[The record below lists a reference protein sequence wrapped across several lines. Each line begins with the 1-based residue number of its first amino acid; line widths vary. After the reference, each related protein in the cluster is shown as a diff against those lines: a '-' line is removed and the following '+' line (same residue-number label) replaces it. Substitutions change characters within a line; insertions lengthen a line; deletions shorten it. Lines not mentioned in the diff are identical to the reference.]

1 MTQSVS
7 ASESQMSAVFSTLAD
22 AVITTDH
29 HRRIL
34 MFNRAAERLFRID
47 AVHVIGT
54 SSLQFL
60 PLSPTGQPTNI
71 AVRAD
76 GEEFS
81 VEISSSEVGVDEHL
95 LSTTVVRDV
104 SEQRQAEQAL
114 RDSEERFRTTFD
126 QAAVGIAHIQ
136 LDGHW
141 LSVNEKLCEIVGY
154 TPAEL
159 VQLTFQDITHPDDL
173 ETDLAFLKQLL
184 RGEIRTYSL
193 QKRYFRNGG
202 EQIWINLTVALV
214 RSEDGSPC
222 YFISV
227 IEDIGDIKAAEAAL
241 RSAHD
246 ELESRVKERTAELQ
260 SLSLQL
266 QLQVTEL
273 ERHNAE
279 SRMLGEMSEMLQA
292 CLNLEE
298 AQGVVAHHASRLFP
312 FAAGAL
318 YAFGNSRNVLEEAV
332 TWNGAVNPSRIFA
345 PTECW
350 GLRRGKTF
358 VSAGLGLR
366 CSHTAS
372 GPTLC
377 VPLLAQSET
386 VGLFHL
392 VSEEGRPFLEHTQH
406 LAQMVAETV
415 ALAFMNL
422 RLRETLRQQSIRDPL
437 TGLFNRRYLEETFER
452 ELRRATRH
460 NDQIGIIM
468 LDVDHFKRF
477 NDAYGHEAGDVLLQ
491 ELGSV
496 LRTCIRGEDVAC
508 RYGGEEF
515 ALLLPG
521 ADLEQTLN
529 RAEAVR
535 NAVELMQVTS
545 RGQHLGSVTL
555 SLGVAAFPQHAGNL
569 NDLLRAADLALY
581 QAKQEGRNRSLA
593 AAAS

>member
-7 ASESQMSAVFSTLAD
+7 ASEHQLSAVLATLAD

-29 HRRIL
+29 HHRIL
-34 MFNRAAERLFRID
+34 VFNQAAERLFRID
-47 AVHVIGT
+47 AVYVIGT
-54 SSLQFL
+54 SLHQFF
-60 PLSPTGQPTNI
+60 PLAQTGQPTNI

-76 GEEFS
+76 GETFL

-95 LSTTVVRDV
+95 LFTTVVRDV

-126 QAAVGIAHIQ
+126 QAAVGIAHIE

-173 ETDLAFLKQLL
+173 EADLAFVGQLL

-193 QKRYFRNGG
+193 HKRYLRKGG
-202 EQIWINLTVALV
+202 AQIWINLTVSLV
-214 RSEDGSPC
+214 RTEDGSPR

-241 RSAHD
+241 RSARD
-246 ELESRVKERTAELQ
+246 ELESRVEERTAELQ

-279 SRMLGEMSEMLQA
+279 SRMLSEMSEMLQA
-292 CLNLEE
+292 CVNLEE
-298 AQGVVAHHASRLFP
+298 AQQVVAHHAPRLFP

-332 TWNGAVNPSRIFA
+332 TWNGAVNPSRVFA
-345 PTECW
+345 PAECW
-350 GLRRGKTF
+350 GLRRGRTF
-358 VSAGLGLR
+358 VSAGSGLR
-366 CSHTAS
+366 CSHAAG

-392 VSEEGRPFLEHTQH
+392 VSEDGRPFLDHTQH

-452 ELRRATRH
+452 ELRRATRYS
-460 NDQIGIIM
+460 DPIGIIM

-477 NDAYGHEAGDVLLQ
+477 NDTYGHEAGDALLQ

-496 LRTCIRGEDVAC
+496 LKISIRGEDVAC

-521 ADLEQTLN
+521 ANLEQTLN

-545 RGQHLGSVTL
+545 RGQCLGSVTV

-569 NDLLRAADLALY
+569 NDLLRAADFALY
-581 QAKQEGRNRSLA
+581 RAKQEGRNRSLA
-593 AAAS
+593 AAAP

>member
-1 MTQSVS
+1 MTSSVGEVQHS
-7 ASESQMSAVFSTLAD
+7 AILSGLFD

-29 HRRIL
+29 HHRIL
-34 MFNRAAERLFRID
+34 VFNQAAERLFRID
-47 AVHVIGT
+47 GACIIGT
-54 SSLQFL
+54 SLHEFIPFL
-60 PLSPTGQPTNI
+60 HNEASPET

-76 GEEFS
+76 GETFFA
-81 VEISSSEVGVDEHL
+81 EISRSEVTVAGERL
-95 LSTTVVRDV
+95 LTLVVRDV
-104 SEQRQAEQAL
+104 SEQQQAEQTL

-141 LSVNEKLCEIVGY
+141 LSVNNKLCEIVGY
-154 TPAEL
+154 SPAEL
-159 VQLTFQDITHPDDL
+159 VELTFQDITHPDDL
-173 ETDLAFLKQLL
+173 EADLALVGQLL

-193 QKRYFRNGG
+193 QKRYLRKGG

-214 RSEDGSPC
+214 HAGDGSPR

-227 IEDIGDIKAAEAAL
+227 IEDISDIKAAEAAL
-241 RSAHD
+241 RAARD
-246 ELESRVKERTAELQ
+246 ELESRVEERTAELQ

-273 ERHNAE
+273 ERRNAE
-279 SRMLGEMSEMLQA
+279 SKLLGELSEMLQA
-292 CLNLEE
+292 CVSIKE
-298 AQGVVAHHASRLFP
+298 AQDVVAHHASRLFP

-318 YAFGNSRNVLEEAV
+318 YAFGPSKNMLEEAV
-332 TWNGAVNPSRIFA
+332 TWNGVINASPLFTPV
-345 PTECW
+345 ECW
-350 GLRRGKTF
+350 GLRRGRAF
-358 VSAGLGLR
+358 VSAA
-366 CSHTAS
+366 AS
-372 GPTLC
+372 GLHCAHVADDHPTLC

-392 VSEEGRPFLEHTQH
+392 VSVDGRPFLDHTQR

-422 RLRETLRQQSIRDPL
+422 RLKETLRQQSIRDAL
-437 TGLFNRRYLEETFER
+437 TGLFNRRYLEQTFER
-452 ELRRATRH
+452 ELHRATRYSH
-460 NDQIGIIM
+460 PIGIVM

-477 NDAYGHEAGDVLLQ
+477 NDTYGHEAGDTLLQ

-496 LRTCIRGEDVAC
+496 LRTSIRGEDVAC

-521 ADLEQTLN
+521 ANLEQTLK

-535 NAVELMQVTS
+535 QAVEQMQVTS
-545 RGQHLGSVTL
+545 RGQRLGTVTL
-555 SLGVAAFPQHAGNL
+555 SLGVAAFPQHAGTL
-569 NDLLRAADLALY
+569 SDLLRAADFALY
-581 QAKQEGRNRSLA
+581 RAKQEGRNRTLA
-593 AAAS
+593 ATAP